1 MKKAHTNSEH
11 IHLKKKK
18 KSVYLNAIKNCITIR
33 SFSRA
38 QLDRIALTLK
48 CGSMFLLRAFT
59 LCVWAFFYVD
69 ALKERERAIV

>member
-11 IHLKKKK
+11 IHLKNKK

-48 CGSMFLLRAFT
+48 CGSMFLHSLCV
-59 LCVWAFFYVD
+59 CVWAFFYVD